1 MTRGI
6 IKVLMRGLTLTA
18 CTLLATPALAQ
29 SSFARQTEM
38 NWDGA
43 LTGIFLGLLLFST
56 LYNLAFFAILRDR
69 FLIWQMWRSA
79 TYFALCIGL
88 SPLVMGP
95 WLMPESEARQV
106 FIIVLFD
113 LGVIFSGPFL
123 RSYLEPGMISKPLDK
138 LIGIMTGLMPFTTPA
153 MLMADC
159 PPAYL
164 ALRNIIMVSALLINV
179 VAVFQAWLRGSRVAR
194 FQAASWSGL
203 TLVFGTSLFHDIV
216 LGRPFEMLLFALF
229 PALGLEAILT
239 AIGISDR
246 LFRLRRDH
254 DQAQATAQAL
264 QVMAHTDPLT
274 GLANRRSFEEQFE
287 RYRPCALAMLDLDH
301 FKKINDQFGHDTGD
315 QVLVAVAQALSS
327 GDAFAARLG
336 GEEFALLFYSQHPEG
351 EAEAIRQR
359 ITQSVARHVV
369 GLDRPVTASMGL
381 TMLDP
386 DCSFGTTMKIADISL
401 YQAKTSG
408 RNRLI
413 CTHPE
418 RHRIETIA
426 A

>member
-1 MTRGI
+1 MARGI

-18 CTLLATPALAQ
+18 CTLLASPSFAQ
-29 SSFARQTEM
+29 SSFARQTDM

-56 LYNLAFFAILRDR
+56 FYNLAFFAILRDR
-69 FLIWQMWRSA
+69 FLIWQMSRSA
-79 TYFALCIGL
+79 TYFLLCIGL
-88 SPLVMGP
+88 SPLAMGP
-95 WLMPESEARQV
+95 WVTAESEARQ
-106 FIIVLFD
+106 ILIVILFD

-123 RSYLEPGMISKPLDK
+123 RTYLEPGMISKPLDK

-159 PPAYL
+159 PPAYM
-164 ALRNIIMVSALLINV
+164 ALRNLIMVSALLINV
-179 VAVFQAWLRGSRVAR
+179 VAVTQALLRGSRVAR

-203 TLVFGTSLFHDIV
+203 TLVFGISLFHDIV

-254 DQAQATAQAL
+254 DQAQAKAEVL

-274 GLANRRSFEEQFE
+274 GLANRRSLEEQFE
-287 RYRPCALAMLDLDH
+287 TGEPTAFAMLDLDH
-301 FKKINDQFGHDTGD
+301 FKQINDQFGHDVGD
-315 QVLVAVAQALSS
+315 QVLVAVAQALCS
-327 GDAFAARLG
+327 GGGFAARLG
-336 GEEFALLFYSQHPEG
+336 GEEFALLFYSEQAAT
-351 EAEAIRQR
+351 EAEALRER
-359 ITQSVARHVV
+359 IPQIVARQVV
-369 GLDRPVTASMGL
+369 GLDRPVTASMGFTIL
-381 TMLDP
+381 KP
-386 DCSFGTTMKIADISL
+386 GCSFETTIKIADISL
-401 YQAKTSG
+401 YQAKSSG
-408 RNRLI
+408 RNRII
-413 CTHPE
+413 CSQSE
-418 RHRIETIA
+418 GFEIETVA